1 MDKINI
7 VVIEGTKRIDRL
19 SITAAKYVYEI
30 GKTYPEL
37 EVTFVDPNDI
47 VLPTPEGQK
56 DHDRNAQFSEITAK
70 ADGFFIVTPEYNH
83 SYPSS
88 IKRLLDS
95 EYVNFHHKALA
106 FGGVSDGPWGGVR
119 CIEALNQVAKAL
131 GLSTL
136 RKDVQFPFI
145 QNIFDDSGKPKD
157 AEIEKRVRGVYSELI
172 WMSKTLKYGRDN
184 IQLT

>member
-1 MDKINI
+1 MDKLNI
-7 VVIEGTKRIDRL
+7 VVIEGSKRKERL

-30 GKTYPEL
+30 GKTIPEI
-37 EVTFVDPNDI
+37 EVTFLDPNEI
-47 VLPTPEGQK
+47 NFQTPEGHNPQDK
-56 DHDRNAQFSEITAK
+56 DPKFTELTAN

-83 SYPSS
+83 SYPST

-95 EYVNFHHKALA
+95 EYENFHHKVVG

-131 GLSTL
+131 GLVTL

-145 QNIFDDSGKPKD
+145 QNIFDESGKPKD
-157 AEIEKRVRGVYSELI
+157 PEFENRVKGVYQELV
-172 WMSKTLKYGRDN
+172 WMAQTLKYGREN
-184 IQLT
+184 FKL